1 MDDHSRIVIGVSA
14 CLLGE
19 RVRYDG
25 GHQRDLYIT
34 GQLARQFQ
42 LIPICP
48 EVEIGLGVPRRSIRL
63 VSSPRGVRVQV
74 THHAG
79 EPRRDLT
86 DDLALFARELAP
98 HLSKLSGY
106 VFKSGSPSCGL
117 GDVQIYDEHGEPDSL
132 GSGEFAR
139 TVKAL
144 CPWMPVT
151 DERQLADPEQCH
163 LFIEH
168 VYALRRWQDRNQ
180 ASGVRRQ
187 ASGVRR

>member
-25 GHQRDLYIT
+25 GHRRDTYIT
-34 GQLARQFQ
+34 GQLARQFH
-42 LIPICP
+42 LVPICP
-48 EVEIGLGVPRRSIRL
+48 EVEIGLGVPRRPMRL
-63 VSSPRGVRVQV
+63 VRDSRGVRVWV
-74 THHAG
+74 TPHAG

-98 HLSKLSGY
+98 HLAKLSGY
-106 VFKSGSPSCGL
+106 VFKSSSPSCGL
-117 GDVQIYDEHGEPDSL
+117 GDVQVYDENGGHDAL
-132 GSGEFAR
+132 GSGEYAR

-144 CPWMPVT
+144 CPWLPVT
-151 DERQLADPEQCH
+151 DERQLADPEQRH

-168 VYALRRWQDRNQ
+168 VYALRRWQDQNPNGLSVG
-180 ASGVRRQ
+180 A
-187 ASGVRR
+187 